1 MPEAELKLIYENP
14 EISYIADENKIAN
27 NTFSVEIVS
36 TTYKDSK
43 ELHLCHKCRKD
54 FERFMRNENIN
65 TRNSAKNG

>member
-1 MPEAELKLIYENP
+1 MPEAELKLIYENS
-14 EISYIADENKIAN
+14 ERGYISDTNKIAN

-54 FERFMRNENIN
+54 FERFMRNE
-65 TRNSAKNG
+65 TDSRK